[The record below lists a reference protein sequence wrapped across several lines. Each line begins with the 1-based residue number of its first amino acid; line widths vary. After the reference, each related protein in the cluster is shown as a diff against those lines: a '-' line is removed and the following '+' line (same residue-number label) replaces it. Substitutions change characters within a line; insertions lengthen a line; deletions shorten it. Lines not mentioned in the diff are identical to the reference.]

1 MLFFFSDVRKEMSQV
16 AGTANSTG
24 AAEADKS
31 DFDGEPEQNGTPVGS
46 DEAMSKSVDPFSK
59 EQSVQPSAVE
69 TSALQRTKQQEQQA
83 TPKKKT
89 PKKPTLKKPTPKK
102 PTPKKPTPKKP
113 TPKKPTPKKPTPKK
127 PTPKKPTPKK
137 PTPKKGTVS
146 PRRVLFASPSK
157 NRQPATGRTV
167 SLILTVFLALKRT
180 AF

>member
-113 TPKKPTPKKPTPKK
+113 TPKK
-127 PTPKKPTPKK
+127 
-137 PTPKKGTVS
+137 GTVS